1 MAEYFWDRTLTK
13 CLCFL
18 FVNEVARRQPYTNC
32 TWPRFIN
39 VKSSCD
45 HIFMCLLTCIAQCS
59 TCSPNFPWVKCLHEN
74 ILVMKF
80 CHAVENRILPHVK
93 WSSSTVRW
101 REPFF
106 ILCVIGG
113 GVSRTVHTVMDSLLH
128 FQVVRPIHYVPT
140 DFHWAI
146 GIILTCTTCT
156 RFWFNSVYF
165 FFRHCEHLSVFFKY
179 CLLCRNGC
187 LCKIEMCLYLL
198 VRLIKGM
205 PVFNKWSDL
214 DWDELWVMGC
224 LGSVWFYCVFQ
235 DVTWGSY
242 KTVVTIKFIHRLT
255 QQQTDTS
262 TTVTPFMQTFI
273 SCIYTFFSL
282 LYNSRGKKTIGVHS

>member
-13 CLCFL
+13 CLCCL

-39 VKSSCD
+39 VKSSSLCAYW
-45 HIFMCLLTCIAQCS
+45 HALHNVQHVHPTFHGWNVFMKIYWWWSFVMQLKIAFYLML
-59 TCSPNFPWVKCLHEN
+59 ND
-74 ILVMKF
+74 
-80 CHAVENRILPHVK
+80 R
-93 WSSSTVRW
+93 SSSTVRW

-113 GVSRTVHTVMDSLLH
+113 GVSRTVHPVIDSLLH

-165 FFRHCEHLSVFFKY
+165 F
-179 CLLCRNGC
+179 
-187 LCKIEMCLYLL
+187 
-198 VRLIKGM
+198 
-205 PVFNKWSDL
+205 L
-214 DWDELWVMGC
+214 DIVNIWV
-224 LGSVWFYCVFQ
+224 
-235 DVTWGSY
+235 
-242 KTVVTIKFIHRLT
+242 
-255 QQQTDTS
+255 
-262 TTVTPFMQTFI
+262 
-273 SCIYTFFSL
+273 FSL
-282 LYNSRGKKTIGVHS
+282 NIVYYVEMVVCVR